1 MARNFH
7 LNFEEAFPKRQGVPA
22 KRGKSVKRLPPQRRF
37 GAQPSEARL
46 LARRWG
52 PEGPSVRVKRADNPP
67 QRAPNKKRSF
77 RTVFFVWSG
86 LRGSNSLPPPWQ
98 GGALPDELNP
108 HTGRAWGAGPWGDVP
123 HLLRRGFG
131 ENLRA
136 GKRGR
141 PPALCHAALV
151 APTGIE
157 PVTRGF
163 SVPCSTN

>member
-1 MARNFH
+1 MARNFRP
-7 LNFEEAFPKRQGVPA
+7 NFEEAFPKRQGGPA
-22 KRGKSVKRLPPQRRF
+22 RRGKKCEK
-37 GAQPSEARL
+37 G
-46 LARRWG
+46 G
-52 PEGPSVRVKRADNPP
+52 PEGPSVRVERAQRADNPP
-67 QRAPNKKRSF
+67 QRAPNKRTSPRTGSF
-77 RTVFFVWSG
+77 IWSG